1 MDEQVKVAFEAAR
14 DTTKQVITLATS
26 MLFVML
32 AFSKAFIGSDGSA
45 ASLFAL
51 SAGIVF
57 ILSVSCGLLTLMGL
71 TSEISPKSQDV
82 RRWLLWIYKRLPAT
96 LLGFQPPIWN
106 NLRKWLLDAAFYKRV
121 DAKRTGTRPS
131 IWKPAIRA
139 LAGLQIFAFLAGL
152 VLAVISGTMST
163 NSVSP
168 DSHWIQTDFLRR
180 FWFLLSV
187 GGIPIG
193 R

>member
-14 DTTKQVITLATS
+14 DTTKQVITLATT
-26 MLFVML
+26 MLFVMV
-32 AFSKAFIGSDGSA
+32 AFSKAFIGSDESA
-45 ASLFAL
+45 ASRFAL

-57 ILSVSCGLLTLMGL
+57 ILSVGCGLFTLMGL
-71 TSEISPKSQDV
+71 TREISPESQEV
-82 RRWLLWIYKRLPAT
+82 SWLPWICKRLPAT
-96 LLGFQPPIWN
+96 LLGFQPSIWS
-106 NLRKWLLDAAFYKRV
+106 NLRMWLFSAAFHKRV

-131 IWKPAIRA
+131 IWKPVIRA
-139 LAGLQIFAFLAGL
+139 AAVLQIFAFLAGL

-168 DSHWIQTDFLRR
+168 DSHWIQIDFLRR
-180 FWFLLSV
+180 FWFLLSA

>member
-14 DTTKQVITLATS
+14 DTTKQVITLATT
-26 MLFVML
+26 MLFVMV

-57 ILSVSCGLLTLMGL
+57 ILSVGCGLLTLMGL
-71 TSEISPKSQDV
+71 TSEISPKRQDV
-82 RRWLLWIYKRLPAT
+82 RRWLLWIHKRLPAT
-96 LLGFQPPIWN
+96 ILGFQTPIWN
-106 NLRKWLLDAAFYKRV
+106 TLREWLLDAAFDKRV
-121 DAKRTGTRPS
+121 DAKRTATRPS
-131 IWKPAIRA
+131 IWKPAIRT

>member
-14 DTTKQVITLATS
+14 DTTKQVITLATT
-26 MLFVML
+26 MLFVMV

-45 ASLFAL
+45 ASKVAL
-51 SAGIVF
+51 SAGVVF
-57 ILSVSCGLLTLMGL
+57 ILSVGCGLFTLMGL
-71 TSEISPKSQDV
+71 TSEISPKSQNV
-82 RRWLLWIYKRLPAT
+82 RRWLLWIYMRLPST
-96 LLGFQPPIWN
+96 PLGVQRPIWN
-106 NLRKWLLDAAFYKRV
+106 NLRMWLFSAAFHKRV
-121 DAKRTGTRPS
+121 NAKRTRTRPS

-139 LAGLQIFAFLAGL
+139 AAVLQIFAFLAGL
-152 VLAVISGTMST
+152 ILAVISGTMST

-168 DSHWIQTDFLRR
+168 DSHWIQIDFLRR
-180 FWFLLSV
+180 FWFLLSA

>member
-14 DTTKQVITLATS
+14 DTTKQVITLATT

-32 AFSKAFIGSDGSA
+32 GFSKAFIGFNGSA
-45 ASLFAL
+45 ASTFAL
-51 SAGIVF
+51 WAGRVF
-57 ILSVSCGLLTLMGL
+57 ILSIGCGLFTLMGL
-71 TSEISPKSQDV
+71 TSEISPKSQEV
-82 RRWLLWIYKRLPAT
+82 SWLLWIYKRLPAT
-96 LLGFQPPIWN
+96 LLGFQPPIWY
-106 NLRKWLLDAAFYKRV
+106 NLRMWLFCAAFRKRV
-121 DAKRTGTRPS
+121 NAKRTRTRPS
-131 IWKPAIRA
+131 IWKPVIRA
-139 LAGLQIFAFLAGL
+139 AAVLQIFAFLAGL

>member
-14 DTTKQVITLATS
+14 DTTKQVITLATT
-26 MLFVML
+26 MLFVMV

-45 ASLFAL
+45 ASLVAL

-71 TSEISPKSQDV
+71 TREISPESQEV
-82 RRWLLWIYKRLPAT
+82 SWLPWICKCLPAT
-96 LLGFQPPIWN
+96 LLGFQPPIWS
-106 NLRKWLLDAAFYKRV
+106 NLRMWLFSAAFHKRV

-152 VLAVISGTMST
+152 ILAVISGTMST

-168 DSHWIQTDFLRR
+168 DSHWIQIDFLRR
-180 FWFLLSV
+180 FWFLLSA